1 MEPSKNIATKICEK
15 NDVLLNRVCNSILYI
30 SSTKIMKKFL
40 VTEEQVITNLLPC
53 LRLLVGGGEPFRM
66 VYAADLRIAYSHI
79 RLSILKNNFFQ
90 RIRGILTMR
99 SDPLIN
105 NNEGDQS
112 HIIKRPAPGCVVD
125 LLLSIC
131 MFLAASDTNTTV
143 HPTFGPRTGI
153 LEKMPDRLCSFAT
166 ELLTVPMVT
175 ILLSE
180 EGISRSCP
188 DVYRFDF
195 TGTFVSAIVFFNII
209 ASNFLF
215 KLYNLNRIY
224 TS

>member
-15 NDVLLNRVCNSILYI
+15 NDVLLNRLCNSILYI

-131 MFLAASDTNTTV
+131 MFVAASDTNTTV
-143 HPTFGPRTGI
+143 RSTFGPSTGSKPGI
-153 LEKMPDRLCSFAT
+153 LEKIPDRLCSFAT

-180 EGISRSCP
+180 EGISWSS
-188 DVYRFDF
+188 YIQIRFYWYF
-195 TGTFVSAIVFFNII
+195 
-209 ASNFLF
+209 
-215 KLYNLNRIY
+215 RICDCLLQNY
-224 TS
+224 CI